1 MHIIFRIAPCIS
13 PEQYQLESWRP
24 ENWFCCL
31 SLIQRGLWKKVRIFL
46 YKINKTENLGSSS
59 FCLLEATLNINGEAA
74 VSWFIDIHDI
84 YVKIIVLDWHMY
96 RTGYQNSEYFFESSC
111 SLCTLSFKV
120 LRRHI
125 YTLTSILTIKLLR
138 HFSKLH
144 IYSTI
149 LCRHVHDRGLCPL
162 HRVYTQLR
170 I

>member
-1 MHIIFRIAPCIS
+1 MHPVSA
-13 PEQYQLESWRP
+13 PEQYQPESWRP

-31 SLIQRGLWKKVRIFL
+31 SLIQSGIWKKVRIIL
-46 YKINKTENLGSSS
+46 YKINKTENLVSSS

-84 YVKIIVLDWHMY
+84 YFKVIVLDWHMY
-96 RTGYQNSEYFFESSC
+96 RTGYQNSEYFFLNPHAVCAPFPSRY
-111 SLCTLSFKV
+111 LK
-120 LRRHI
+120 RHI
-125 YTLTSILTIKLLR
+125 YTLSSTLTIKLPR

-149 LCRHVHDRGLCPL
+149 LCRHVHDRGLGPL

>member
-1 MHIIFRIAPCIS
+1 MHPVSA

-84 YVKIIVLDWHMY
+84 YVKIIVLEWHMY

-120 LRRHI
+120 LKAAYI
-125 YTLTSILTIKLLR
+125 YFNFHTDHQIITTFFKVAYIQYYSLSTCPRPRSLSLAPCLYPVAYLTI
-138 HFSKLH
+138 HS
-144 IYSTI
+144 I
-149 LCRHVHDRGLCPL
+149 
-162 HRVYTQLR
+162 
-170 I
+170 